1 VVIYVG
7 AVVLG
12 IYVAWKRVA
21 RVVAMGISVDVI
33 IRGSRF
39 RGSGMGPGIS
49 YMDGIVT
56 GSLQWAER
64 SGVS

>member
-1 VVIYVG
+1 M
-7 AVVLG
+7 LG

-39 RGSGMGPGIS
+39 FWCGYGSGMGPGIS